1 MLYMGFTAW
10 FEGAEVG
17 VRALDSAPALSLE
30 RWMEII
36 MNEYEICLSL
46 GEISRMPSPD
56 EITIQFDLL

>member
-10 FEGAEVG
+10 FEGAEIG
-17 VRALDSAPALSLE
+17 VRALDSAGPLPLE

-36 MNEYEICLSL
+36 MNDYEICYELN
-46 GEISRMPSPD
+46 EISRMPLPD